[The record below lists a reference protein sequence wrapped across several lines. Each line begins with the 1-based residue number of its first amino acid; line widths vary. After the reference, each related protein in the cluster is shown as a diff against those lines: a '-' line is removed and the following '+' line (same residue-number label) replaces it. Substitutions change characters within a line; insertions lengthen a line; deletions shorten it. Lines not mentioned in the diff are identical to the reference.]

1 MAGGEDEA
9 EWTAETRNRGMGGGR
24 RLGRCLEGVSEGVWQ
39 VFGGCLAGLRPTSGY
54 PSEVGREA
62 EVAEAH

>member
-9 EWTAETRNRGMGGGR
+9 EWTAETRNRGMGGGG
-24 RLGRCLEGVSEGVWQ
+24 RLGGC
-39 VFGGCLAGLRPTSGY
+39 FGGCLAGLRPTSGGY
-54 PSEVGREA
+54 PEVGREA

>member
-24 RLGRCLEGVSEGVWQ
+24 RLGRY
-39 VFGGCLAGLRPTSGY
+39 FGGCLAGLRPTPGGY
-54 PSEVGREA
+54 PEVA
-62 EVAEAH
+62 EVAEIH

>member
-24 RLGRCLEGVSEGVWQ
+24 RLGRCLEGVSEGV
-39 VFGGCLAGLRPTSGY
+39 
-54 PSEVGREA
+54 
-62 EVAEAH
+62 